1 LATTEDQKRLYW
13 KRRAGGVSMRESA
26 IAAGISLS
34 TAQRIEKSRKRVR
47 DQTVRVTQS
56 VGDPDDAEHPKKY
69 EELCPEAKRAFDDF
83 AFFQEYYLGRIP
95 LPWQTIAAEQVL
107 AWVEDLDHD
116 TFAVINAPPGVGKTL
131 LFTHDVPAWLTIR
144 NRAIRGLMGA
154 ITGHLASAYVNRLR
168 RTLEATRPIPGK
180 PAEVRA
186 GTAYDAKGCIAKD
199 FGRFKPLDR
208 EIWTKE
214 AFVVAQIGDYG
225 IVEKEATWTAYG
237 FDQEFIGSRIDF
249 MVWDDLVN
257 PRKQRTQVAQEQ
269 LQNEWDDLVETRLEP
284 GGVLLLPGQ
293 RLSSADLYR
302 YNLDKRVPEV
312 VDESTGDI
320 LESAPRYHHLCFQ
333 AHSEDRCAPEFHKRS
348 APAFPVGCLLA
359 PRRVDWPKISYLR
372 SRPQSRYETIYQQQ
386 DTDPATVLVQRAW
399 VSGAGDYPG
408 CYDNDRGSLE
418 LPPGLSPPLFSALSV
433 DPSPTRYWGL
443 FWAVYQPAT
452 EQRFVIDLDRRVMKG
467 PEFLEWNPDLAGN
480 ERGGYSGMLEEY
492 WQMSKELQVPITHL
506 IVEINVAN
514 RFLVQYKFFTNW
526 LRLRGVQLVPHTTGR
541 NKTDPEYGVWS
552 LQDVW
557 RFGRIRLP
565 NKSSDPIR
573 LKVMKLVEEMCTYPD
588 AVTTDLLMAHWFYEF
603 QLPKLYHGPHVPK
616 REWRPSWMSGAGV
629 PALSGYRQ

>member
-1 LATTEDQKRLYW
+1 
-13 KRRAGGVSMRESA
+13 MRDA
-26 IAAGISLS
+26 ARTAGISLS
-34 TAQRIEKSRKRVR
+34 SAQLLEKGRKRDQSHTAGRPEDATEPKKFEDLCEAAQR
-47 DQTVRVTQS
+47 
-56 VGDPDDAEHPKKY
+56 AY
-69 EELCPEAKRAFDDF
+69 NDF
-83 AFFQEYYLGRIP
+83 PFFQEYYFGRIP
-95 LPWQTIAAEQVL
+95 LPWQEEAAQQVL
-107 AWVEDLDHD
+107 AWVEDKTREDY
-116 TFAVINAPPGVGKTL
+116 AVINAPPGVGKTL
-131 LFTHDVPAWLTIR
+131 LFTHDIPAWLTVR

-154 ITGHLASAYVNRLR
+154 ITGNLASNYVNRLR

-180 PAEVRA
+180 PAEVLA
-186 GTAYDAKGCIAKD
+186 GTAFDAKGCLSQD

-208 EIWTKE
+208 ELWTKE

-225 IVEKEATWTAYG
+225 ITEKEATWTAYG

-257 PRKQRTQVAQEQ
+257 PRKQRTLVAQEQ
-269 LQNEWDDLVETRLEP
+269 LQTEWDDLVETRLEP

-312 VDESTGDI
+312 VDEATGEI
-320 LESAPRYHHLCFQ
+320 LESVPRYHHILFQ
-333 AHSEDRCAPEFHKRS
+333 AHSEDRCLPEHHKRDS
-348 APAFPVGCLLA
+348 YPYPVGCLLA
-359 PRRVDWPKISYLR
+359 PRRIDWPKISYLR
-372 SRPQSRYETIYQQQ
+372 SRSGSKFETIYQQQ

-399 VSGAGDYPG
+399 VSGSGEFPG

-418 LPPGLSPPLFSALSV
+418 LPPGLQAPLFSAMAV
-433 DPSPTRYWGL
+433 DPSPTRYWGI

-452 EQRFVIDLDRRVMKG
+452 EQRFLMDIEKRVMKG
-467 PEFLEWNPDLAGN
+467 PEFLEYNPDL
-480 ERGGYSGMLEEY
+480 RGFDEHNGYSGLLEQ
-492 WQMSKELQVPITHL
+492 WWCNSRDLKVPITHL

-514 RFLVQYKFFTNW
+514 RFLVQYKFFTDW
-526 LRLRGVQLVPHTTGR
+526 LRFRGVQMVPHTTGR

-552 LQDVW
+552 LQDLW

-565 NKSSDPIR
+565 NSDRDPVR
-573 LKVMKLVEEMCTYPD
+573 LKVMKFVEEMCTYPD

-616 REWRPSWMSGAGV
+616 REWRPSWMTAEGDPYNA
-629 PALSGYRQ
+629 AYRL

>member
-1 LATTEDQKRLYW
+1 MATTEAQ
-13 KRRAGGVSMRESA
+13 RRRYHKLRGAGLGRGQAALES
-26 IAAGISLS
+26 GISYS
-34 TAQRIEKSRKRVR
+34 TAQRIDATRKRDWSDR
-47 DQTVRVTQS
+47 DKTKS
-56 VGDPDDAEHPKKY
+56 AGNPEDAEHPKTF
-69 EELCPEAKRAFDDF
+69 EELCPEAQRAFNDF
-83 AFFQEYYLGRIP
+83 PFFQEYYLGRIP
-95 LPWQTIAAEQVL
+95 LPWQEIAAQQVL

-116 TFAVINAPPGVGKTL
+116 TYAVINAPPGVGKTL
-131 LFTHDVPAWLTIR
+131 LFTHDIPCWLTIR

-186 GTAYDAKGCIAKD
+186 GTAYDAKGCIATD

-214 AFVVAQIGDYG
+214 SFVVAQVGDYG
-225 IVEKEATWTAYG
+225 ITEKEATWTAYG

-302 YNLDKRVPEV
+302 YNLDKRVPET
-312 VDESTGDI
+312 VDDVTGEI
-320 LESAPRYHHLCFQ
+320 LESIPRYQHLCFQ
-333 AHSEDRCAPEFHKRS
+333 AHAEDRCSPENHKRTS
-348 APAFPVGCLLA
+348 PAFPEGCLLA
-359 PRRVDWPKISYLR
+359 PRRIDWPKISYLR
-372 SRPQSRYETIYQQQ
+372 ARPQSRFNTIYQQE

-399 VSGAGDYPG
+399 VNGSGEYPG
-408 CYDNDRGSLE
+408 CLDNDRKALI
-418 LPPGLSPPLFSALSV
+418 LPSNLQPPLFSAMSV

-443 FWAVYQPAT
+443 FWAVYQPST
-452 EQRFVIDLDRRVMKG
+452 EQRFVMDLDRRIMKG
-467 PEFLEWNPDLAGN
+467 PDFLELNPDL
-480 ERGGYSGMLEEY
+480 RGVDEHNGYSGLLEE
-492 WQMSKELQVPITHL
+492 WWCNSRDAGVPITHL

-514 RFLVQYKFFTNW
+514 RFLVQYKFFTDW
-526 LRLRGVQLVPHTTGR
+526 LRFRGVQLVPHTTGR
-541 NKTDPEYGVWS
+541 NKTDENYGVWS
-552 LQDVW
+552 VQDVW

-565 NKSSDPIR
+565 NHYQDQVKFR
-573 LKVMKLVEEMCTYPD
+573 VMKLVEEVCTYPD
-588 AVTTDLLMAHWFYEF
+588 SVTTDMLMAHWFYEF
-603 QLPKLYHGPHVPK
+603 QLPKLARGPHKPTV
-616 REWRPSWMSGAGV
+616 EARPSWMKNPGP
-629 PALSGYRQ
+629 PALAGYRA